1 MYFNRL
7 ISGKMKCSLF
17 DKSYEFQFID
27 YIHGGCDISVIL
39 AMDFS
44 VSNLRYSNPASLH
57 YVPKL
62 NPQLKGDLTHDG
74 SYMDLQSANAA
85 GVRVTTRV
93 EQLIKNTR
101 AAGQQVKNKK
111 RRKQLEAAIKQ

>member
-27 YIHGGCDISVIL
+27 YIYGGCDISVVL

-57 YVPKL
+57 YVPRL
-62 NPQLKGDLTHDG
+62 NSQLKGDLTHDG
-74 SYMDLQSANAA
+74 SYMDFQAANAA

-101 AAGQQVKNKK
+101 AAG
-111 RRKQLEAAIKQ
+111 